1 MSQSPRR
8 DLLGRKT
15 AIDHVGVVVRDLRSA
30 IDYFTKLGLE
40 LVSEEEIVDAG
51 VHVAYLGNDGQLL
64 QLLQPVRNGPLQ
76 AYLEEH
82 GEGLH
87 HVCFAVPAI
96 RELIESL
103 PGEEEPA
110 INRGGRGTWT
120 CFLRQRH
127 HGVVVELAEARQPE

>member
-1 MSQSPRR
+1 MSQSPRP

-15 AIDHVGVVVRDLRSA
+15 AIDHVGVVVRDLTSA
-30 IDYFTKLGLE
+30 VDYFTMLGLE
-40 LVSEEEIVDAG
+40 VVSEEEIVDAG
-51 VHVAYLGNDGQLL
+51 VRVAYLGNDGQLL

-76 AYLEEH
+76 VYLEEH

-96 RELIESL
+96 REVIGRL

-110 INRGGRGTWT
+110 INRGGRGMWT
-120 CFLRQRH
+120 CFLHQRH
-127 HGVVVELAEARQPE
+127 HGVTVELAEAREPE